1 MGKRARERER
11 ERASERE
18 KQRKRARILAHAL
31 ARTHMRDA
39 WDAFA
44 DTNRQTDTET
54 LQGETHY
61 TQTQRDKTDTE
72 RCTPATTPDQPS
84 EQPLPTLSVL
94 QDTYQ
99 NIPASSFYMYVYM
112 YMYTY
117 RETERERV

>member
-44 DTNRQTDTET
+44 DTKRQTDTET
-54 LQGETHY
+54 HY
-61 TQTQRDKTDTE
+61 TGRHTTHRHKETRQTQKD
-72 RCTPATTPDQPS
+72 AHQPPP
-84 EQPLPTLSVL
+84 QT
-94 QDTYQ
+94 
-99 NIPASSFYMYVYM
+99 N
-112 YMYTY
+112 
-117 RETERERV
+117 RV